1 MIQQILQAL
10 DAAAAQHL
18 PVALRHL
25 LTEQQ
30 PTGSGIAPHVY
41 VGNGNWNPIANDNAG
56 TFSYWRLMS
65 PIREQEVDAPGCFD
79 AFQATYNLRLVSMI
93 DRDICGDVFDAT
105 RAAATAIRN
114 TDDDLRAALKLMLVD
129 FSSGSVEVQSSRVY
143 NQEFGGGLDV
153 NPNKTLVAIDV
164 TISVTG
170 RSSCFE
176 PCIPTPDFFCALI
189 EAKTWSKIK
198 DCMTAGQIADAIEDL
213 CDDAPC
219 DPLSVRVNGEPYA
232 TIEDPCGGIAS
243 VEVVQGGV
251 GVGELIGG
259 QWVVP
264 ECPPCDDLSYSLVN
278 TDDTELESGVVVDPC
293 GASLNLVAPDADV
306 TFDGLPVLSVPSGAT
321 GNLDCGSTIESAHV
335 TLGGSAENGIYYI
348 SGTAGGKTRYEKNGT
363 HAFEY
368 SGTRWVLIRPGS
380 DHLAA
385 LGNETYPWLAD
396 WTGTGIA
403 VDEGTISQY
412 CGGNTEPCADL
423 TIAINGTTYGT
434 VADPCGATAPVDVH
448 DSNGND
454 VGSLVSGAGVVA
466 PPANVLREYTTGG
479 SWSKPTDASFKGVWV
494 FAAGGGGAGGA
505 GNVNVT
511 NVTGG
516 GGGGGGSISR
526 LWVPAGSLL
535 TTETYAIGAGAV
547 SVATGN
553 GGAGGATL
561 FGAHAEAKGGSGG
574 TGGSTSAASVAAGA
588 GGDAALNTPVV
599 NGSSISGGRGGTGA
613 RATATATA
621 VAAGIISG
629 ANLVGSSAAA
639 PGGGGG
645 CGVNAGTQ
653 QAGIVGGNAW
663 STTQT
668 TGGAAGTAGGGNG
681 GNGVSDIYI
690 NPFLGLIASTIG
702 IGTGGGGGGGITTGT
717 AGNGGNGGRA
727 AGGGGGGATGSGTR
741 GASGAGGNGYLIV
754 YEVFGI

>member
-1 MIQQILQAL
+1 MQIERGASNTLVVMARVTL
-10 DAAAAQHL
+10 SPSYWLLHFTDIERGGNAYCVVEPGNSGGAFISLTFTETTA
-18 PVALRHL
+18 PVALDGEVL
-25 LTEQQ
+25 L
-30 PTGSGIAPHVY
+30 APP
-41 VGNGNWNPIANDNAG
+41 GNWNVKIYEQTSSTNLVPASAN
-56 TFSYWRLMS
+56 
-65 PIREQEVDAPGCFD
+65 
-79 AFQATYNLRLVSMI
+79 RLVK
-93 DRDICGDVFDAT
+93 DVDVFVVGDGVADGGWT
-105 RAAATAIRN
+105 ETCP
-114 TDDDLRAALKLMLVD
+114 TDGD
-129 FSSGSVEVQSSRVY
+129 E
-143 NQEFGGGLDV
+143 
-153 NPNKTLVAIDV
+153 
-164 TISVTG
+164 
-170 RSSCFE
+170 
-176 PCIPTPDFFCALI
+176 
-189 EAKTWSKIK
+189 
-198 DCMTAGQIADAIEDL
+198 
-213 CDDAPC
+213 C
-219 DPLSVRVNGEPYA
+219 DP
-232 TIEDPCGGIAS
+232 
-243 VEVVQGGV
+243 
-251 GVGELIGG
+251 
-259 QWVVP
+259 
-264 ECPPCDDLSYSLVN
+264 LSYSLVN
-278 TDDTELESGVVVDPC
+278 TDDTELDGGSVPDPC
-293 GASLNLVAPDADV
+293 GETLTVIAPDANIRTTDTLLNVAQVPSGDTYDLPQTSVIYTNALGITQLFLTDTTFDGVNLQTTDHIFMADLRNSLGTALADV
-306 TFDGLPVLSVPSGAT
+306 TAADLMNDTVPIAPDGTITFDGLSVGTVPSGDT
-321 GNLDCGSTIESAHV
+321 ENLDCGSTINSAHV

-348 SGTAGGKTRYEKNGT
+348 SGTAGGKTRYQKNAT

-380 DHLAA
+380 DHQAA
-385 LGNETYPWLAD
+385 VGNQAHPWLAN

-403 VDEGTISQY
+403 VDQGTISQY
-412 CGGNTEPCADL
+412 CGGNIEPCADL
-423 TIAINGTTYGT
+423 TVAINGTTYGT
-434 VADPCGATAPVDVH
+434 VADPCGATAAVNVH
-448 DSNGND
+448 DSGGND
-454 VGSLVSGAGVVA
+454 VGSLVSGSWVVA
-466 PPANVLREYTTGG
+466 PPANVLREFTTGG

-526 LWVPAGSLL
+526 LWIPAASLL

-613 RATATATA
+613 RANATATD

-645 CGVNAGTQ
+645 CGVSGGVQ
-653 QAGIVGGNAW
+653 QAGKAGGAAW

-668 TGGAAGTAGGGNG
+668 SGGAAGTAGGGNG

-690 NPFLGLIASTIG
+690 NPLLGLIASTIG

-727 AGGGGGGATGSGTR
+727 AGGGGGGGTGSGTR
-741 GASGAGGNGYLIV
+741 GASGAGGDGFIV
-754 YEVFGI
+754 LYEVFAQ